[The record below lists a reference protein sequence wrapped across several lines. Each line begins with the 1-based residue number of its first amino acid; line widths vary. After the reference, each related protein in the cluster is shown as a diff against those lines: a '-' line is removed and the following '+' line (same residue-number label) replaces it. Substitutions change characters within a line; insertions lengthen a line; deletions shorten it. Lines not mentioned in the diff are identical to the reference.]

1 MLLSFKQ
8 SESQYSTPYK
18 TCTYG
23 YKKKAYICV
32 KSTQTQTGSSLY
44 SSITENS
51 TTTFQPFSSLQSK
64 DSSFVAETQ
73 YQLILVDQTLARSHQ
88 LMATEIVYCGSSE
101 RKKKSSNAIHIKSCQ
116 TDKCFIIAL
125 PLAET

>member
-1 MLLSFKQ
+1 M
-8 SESQYSTPYK
+8 
-18 TCTYG
+18 
-23 YKKKAYICV
+23 
-32 KSTQTQTGSSLY
+32 
-44 SSITENS
+44 
-51 TTTFQPFSSLQSK
+51 
-64 DSSFVAETQ
+64 AETQ

-116 TDKCFIIAL
+116 TDKCFSIAL